1 MKKVALFLIFFV
13 SITTSVFAFKNNY
26 FEVNNEGMK
35 ASDIGNG
42 ANFVL
47 YVGNNQDYK
56 CPISRCSNPPFIS
69 VDVEPLKGPRPN
81 YDSMETAENL
91 AKEHVKRLKE
101 IDRRIRS
108 FGTADYVLDRISVAQ
123 FGDKRAFYYEITKS
137 SNIKRVYT
145 ITSEKNKYTITISS
159 CKEDNIK
166 DTQVYRRFVDSFKIL
181 DSQPKS
187 SNNKGNLFSVPE
199 TKAHSKPNSLRPS
212 KSRPSRYYSNQ
223 SKRPL
228 TTNELIF
235 VLVCGLLSIIAWK
248 IKKSL

>member
-1 MKKVALFLIFFV
+1 MKKVVLFLIFFV
-13 SITTSVFAFKNNY
+13 SITTNIFAFNNNY

-35 ASDIGNG
+35 ANNIGNG

-47 YVGNNQDYK
+47 KTYNNQDYK

-69 VDVEPLKGPRPN
+69 VDVEPLKGPRPS

-101 IDRRIRS
+101 IDKRIRK
-108 FGTADYVLDRISVAQ
+108 FGTADYVIDRVSVDR

-145 ITSEKNKYTITISS
+145 IASEKNIYTISINS

-166 DTQVYRRFVDSFKIL
+166 DTQAYRRFVDSFKIL

-187 SNNKGNLFSVPE
+187 SNNKGNLLSVPE
-199 TKAHSKPNSLRPS
+199 TKTHSRPNSLRTS
-212 KSRPSRYYSNQ
+212 KSRPKRYYSNQ

-228 TTNELIF
+228 STNELIF